1 MQMDWLQ
8 PSALRG
14 NETQWKAAKLDKIIP
29 TEIPKS
35 GLEVRKDMGESIEEM
50 KC

>member
-1 MQMDWLQ
+1 MDSLQ
-8 PSALRG
+8 PSVLRW

-29 TEIPKS
+29 IEIPKS
-35 GLEVRKDMGESIEEM
+35 GIEVKKDMGESIEEM